1 MSISVSGLS
10 VDIAGKDIVRD
21 VSFSIDDGQRAGIIG
36 SSGSGKSMI
45 LKAILGILPEGAHA
59 RGSVKLDGIEI
70 LKLPDKKLSRLRGAY
85 IGSVFQNPSLAL
97 NPVETVKKNLLLPL
111 TLRKRLTRKESDK
124 AAAAALQ
131 SVGLGSSMLGRY
143 PRELSGGQQQRV
155 AIAEAMI
162 NDPQLIIADEPTT
175 ALDTIVQKRILSLLL
190 GKVQESGASLLF
202 VTHDFSV
209 LSAVAQECYVID
221 KGRIVDSGKV
231 GSFLNDPGTARSDV
245 ARRLVAAARELALH
259 TDNMG
264 IAGISSNGGT
274 GIGTDTDTASGKP
287 AADISGQGA
296 E

>member
-1 MSISVSGLS
+1 
-10 VDIAGKDIVRD
+10 
-21 VSFSIDDGQRAGIIG
+21 
-36 SSGSGKSMI
+36 MI

-70 LKLPDKKLSRLRGAY
+70 LNLPDKKLSRLRGTY

-111 TLRKRLTRKESDK
+111 TLRKRLTGKESDK

-131 SVGLGSSMLGRY
+131 SVGLDSSMLGRY

-175 ALDTIVQKRILSLLL
+175 ALDTIVQRRILSLLL
-190 GKVQESGASLLF
+190 GKVRESGASLLF

-231 GSFLNDPGTARSDV
+231 GSFLNDPGTARSDA

-259 TDNMG
+259 ADNMG
-264 IAGISSNGGT
+264 TAGISSNGGT
-274 GIGTDTDTASGKP
+274 GIGTDADTASANP
-287 AADISGQGA
+287 AADVSGKGDA
-296 E
+296 

>member
-70 LKLPDKKLSRLRGAY
+70 LNLPDRKLSRLRGVY

-111 TLRKRLTRKESDK
+111 TLRKRMAGKESDK

-131 SVGLGSSMLGRY
+131 SVGLDSSVLGRY

-175 ALDTIVQKRILSLLL
+175 ALDTIVQSRILSLLL
-190 GKVQESGASLLF
+190 GRVQESGASLLF

-221 KGRIVDSGKV
+221 GGRIVDSGKV
-231 GSFLNDPGTARSDV
+231 GSFLNDPGTAGSNVTRK
-245 ARRLVAAARELALH
+245 LVAAARELALH
-259 TDNMG
+259 ADNMG
-264 IAGISSNGGT
+264 IAGIGSDGDT
-274 GIGTDTDTASGKP
+274 GIGLGADTALGKP
-287 AADISGQGA
+287 AADIPGQGD

>member
-70 LKLPDKKLSRLRGAY
+70 LNLPDRKLSRLRGVY

-111 TLRKRLTRKESDK
+111 TLRKRMAGKESDK

-131 SVGLGSSMLGRY
+131 SVGLDSSVLGRY

-175 ALDTIVQKRILSLLL
+175 ALDTIVQSRILSLLL
-190 GKVQESGASLLF
+190 GRVQESGASLLF

-221 KGRIVDSGKV
+221 GGRIVDSGKV
-231 GSFLNDPGTARSDV
+231 GSFLNDPGTAGSNVTRK
-245 ARRLVAAARELALH
+245 LVAAARELALH
-259 TDNMG
+259 ADNTG
-264 IAGISSNGGT
+264 IAGIGSDGDT

-287 AADISGQGA
+287 AADISGQGG

>member
-70 LKLPDKKLSRLRGAY
+70 LNLPDKKLSRLRGVY

-111 TLRKRLTRKESDK
+111 TLRKRMAGKESDK

-131 SVGLGSSMLGRY
+131 SVGLDSSVLGRY

-175 ALDTIVQKRILSLLL
+175 ALDTIVQSRILSLLL
-190 GKVQESGASLLF
+190 GRVQESGASLLF

-221 KGRIVDSGKV
+221 GGRIVDSGKV
-231 GSFLNDPGTARSDV
+231 GSFLNDPGTAGSNVTRK
-245 ARRLVAAARELALH
+245 LVAAARELALH
-259 TDNMG
+259 ADNTG
-264 IAGISSNGGT
+264 IAGIGSDGDT
-274 GIGTDTDTASGKP
+274 GIGLGADTASGKP
-287 AADISGQGA
+287 AADIPGQGD

>member
-1 MSISVSGLS
+1 
-10 VDIAGKDIVRD
+10 
-21 VSFSIDDGQRAGIIG
+21 
-36 SSGSGKSMI
+36 MI

-70 LKLPDKKLSRLRGAY
+70 LNLPDKKLSRLRGTY
-85 IGSVFQNPSLAL
+85 IGAVFQNPSLAL

-111 TLRKRLTRKESDK
+111 TLRKRLTGKEIDK

-131 SVGLGSSMLGRY
+131 SVGLDSSVLGRY

-190 GKVQESGASLLF
+190 GKVRESGASLLF

>member
-70 LKLPDKKLSRLRGAY
+70 LNLPDKKLSRLRGTY

-111 TLRKRLTRKESDK
+111 TLRKRMAGKESDK

-131 SVGLGSSMLGRY
+131 SVGLDSSVLGRY

-175 ALDTIVQKRILSLLL
+175 ALDTIVQSRILSLLL
-190 GKVQESGASLLF
+190 GRVQESGASLLF

-221 KGRIVDSGKV
+221 GGRIVDSGKV
-231 GSFLNDPGTARSDV
+231 GSFLNDPGTAGSNVTRK
-245 ARRLVAAARELALH
+245 LVAAARELALH
-259 TDNMG
+259 ADNTG
-264 IAGISSNGGT
+264 IAGIGSDGDT
-274 GIGTDTDTASGKP
+274 GIGLGADTALGKP
-287 AADISGQGA
+287 AADIPGQGDK
-296 E
+296 

>member
-1 MSISVSGLS
+1 
-10 VDIAGKDIVRD
+10 
-21 VSFSIDDGQRAGIIG
+21 
-36 SSGSGKSMI
+36 MI

-70 LKLPDKKLSRLRGAY
+70 LNLPDRKLSRLRGVY

-111 TLRKRLTRKESDK
+111 TLRKRMAGKESDK

-131 SVGLGSSMLGRY
+131 SVGLDSSVLGRY

-175 ALDTIVQKRILSLLL
+175 ALDTIVQSRILSLLL
-190 GKVQESGASLLF
+190 GRVQESGASLLF

-221 KGRIVDSGKV
+221 GGRIVDSGKV
-231 GSFLNDPGTARSDV
+231 GSFLNDPGTAGSNVTRK
-245 ARRLVAAARELALH
+245 LVAAARELALH
-259 TDNMG
+259 ADNTG
-264 IAGISSNGGT
+264 IAGIGSDGDT
-274 GIGTDTDTASGKP
+274 GIGLGADTALGKP
-287 AADISGQGA
+287 AADIPGQGD